1 MNPIDPGLAAERS
14 REQLLARLV
23 CALSR
28 FLACEIEDLVTDRLD
43 HAADERACPLGQ
55 SAEAATRIAWLCR
68 ELQTQVE
75 RFERFNRMVHEAED
89 DRLRDHAQAEARD
102 NDDLPF

>member
-1 MNPIDPGLAAERS
+1 MNQVDSVLAAERL
-14 REQLLARLV
+14 REQLLANLV
-23 CALSR
+23 SALSQ
-28 FLACEIEDLVTDRLD
+28 FLACEIEDLATDRLD
-43 HAADERACPLGQ
+43 HAADERPCPLGQ

-68 ELQTQVE
+68 QLHQQVE

-89 DRLRDHAQAEARD
+89 DRLRDHPEAETQE